1 MAFVFNAF
9 FFYLQFQVSVN
20 EKRPLLISTTP
31 ILSVLPNSSCCVI
44 FYMWLIWRFVSY
56 NQKIWN
62 VSIVKNPLFYL
73 NMMKF
78 DLKTSWNWYFRFIY
92 FRYLFVLKV
101 TQRVVLRVHQIPLK
115 WFSSYTNLL
124 NNFSQTWDLEIMAV
138 ADRWSM

>member
-1 MAFVFNAF
+1 MHSF
-9 FFYLQFQVSVN
+9 FTCNSKCLWMK
-20 EKRPLLISTTP
+20 KRPLLISTTP

-44 FYMWLIWRFVSY
+44 FYMWLIWRFVSD

>member
-1 MAFVFNAF
+1 MHSF
-9 FFYLQFQVSVN
+9 FTCNSKCLWMK
-20 EKRPLLISTTP
+20 KRPLLRNTTP
-31 ILSVLPNSSCCVI
+31 ILSALPNSSCCMI
-44 FYMWLIWRFVSY
+44 FYMWLIWRFVSD

-78 DLKTSWNWYFRFIY
+78 DLETSWNWYFRFIY

-101 TQRVVLRVHQIPLK
+101 TQLVVLRVHPLK
-115 WFSSYTNLL
+115 WFLLYTNLL